1 MKRHTPVRIPCPVSP
16 AGARHARGFTLVEM
30 MVTVGIA
37 VILLGV
43 AAPSFSSYIR
53 SQRVKTAAID
63 INMALI
69 LARSEA
75 IKRNNN
81 VTLTPATGG
90 WINGWTISTTV
101 GGTTTTIR
109 QQGAYT
115 GLTFS
120 GPASAVTYSA
130 DGRITS
136 TAAPSFQISSTD
148 AIRCVS
154 VSLSGLP
161 NSKSGSC

>member
-1 MKRHTPVRIPCPVSP
+1 MRTPARIPSPIFP
-16 AGARHARGFTLVEM
+16 AGARRARGFTLVEM

-37 VILLGV
+37 VILLGI

-53 SQRVKTAAID
+53 NQRVKAAAID
-63 INMALI
+63 IHMALT

-90 WINGWTISTTV
+90 WINGWTISATA
-101 GGTTTTIR
+101 GGTTTTIGR
-109 QQGAYT
+109 QGAYT
-115 GLTFS
+115 GLAFS
-120 GPASAVTYSA
+120 SSATAVTYSA
-130 DGRITS
+130 DGRITG
-136 TAAPSFQISSTD
+136 TAAPSFQVSSAD
-148 AIRCVS
+148 SVRCVS